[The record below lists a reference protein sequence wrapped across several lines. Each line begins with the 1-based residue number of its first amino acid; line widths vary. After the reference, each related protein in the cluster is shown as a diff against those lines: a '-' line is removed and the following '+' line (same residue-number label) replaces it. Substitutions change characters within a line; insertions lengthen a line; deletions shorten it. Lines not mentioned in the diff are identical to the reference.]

1 MMRAVLFLVCTLF
14 CWCYQSSAQNI
25 VCYYDGRAGT
35 YATPVLPEA
44 LQSANCTH
52 YTYIGIGL
60 TSKGDLR
67 ELNPGFDWKTGL
79 PSFLQLRSPTSKL
92 LVLLGG
98 IYENSATFSTA
109 VGSSL
114 DSLINNIALF
124 LARNNLDGVDVD
136 WRYPGS
142 RGGKPNDKTNF
153 QKFLIR
159 LRARLNMMNKLL
171 AVSVSPNPAPSGVAY
186 DATTLSLY
194 ADMINVYAF
203 NFTEGTETVTTN
215 LSPMYSNA
223 ANPNSVNSSISN
235 WVSTKVRKNKLNL
248 VVATYARTYN
258 LANAATRNGLG
269 APTRGQGLAGTNS
282 KQRGY
287 LSQAEFCAIKSGYGS
302 TSDAPT
308 QTTYFTR
315 DASWISTETAD
326 TLVQK
331 YSYVIDNGLAGV
343 GIYTLDWDDTS
354 DGCGAGPFPA
364 VQLARDY
371 LLSSY

>member
-1 MMRAVLFLVCTLF
+1 MVLCRNVP
-14 CWCYQSSAQNI
+14 N
-25 VCYYDGRAGT
+25 
-35 YATPVLPEA
+35 
-44 LQSANCTH
+44 
-52 YTYIGIGL
+52 
-60 TSKGDLR
+60 
-67 ELNPGFDWKTGL
+67 
-79 PSFLQLRSPTSKL
+79 
-92 LVLLGG
+92 
-98 IYENSATFSTA
+98 A
-109 VGSSL
+109 VGASL

-124 LARNNLDGVDVD
+124 LTRHNLDGVDVD

-142 RGGKPNDKTNF
+142 RGGKPNDKANF

-171 AVSVSPNPAPSGVAY
+171 AISVSPNPAPSGVAY

-215 LSPMYSNA
+215 LAPMYSNS
-223 ANPNSVNSSISN
+223 ANPSSVNSSISS
-235 WVSTKVRKNKLNL
+235 WLSTKVRKNKLNL
-248 VVATYARTYN
+248 VVATYARSYT
-258 LANAATRNGLG
+258 LANAASKSGLG

-282 KQRGY
+282 KQPGY
-287 LSQAEFCAIKSGYGS
+287 LSQDEFCAIKSGYGN
-302 TSDAPT
+302 TSDATT
-308 QTTYFTR
+308 QTTFFAR
-315 DASWISTETAD
+315 DSSWVSSETAD

-331 YSYVIDNGLAGV
+331 YSYVIDSGLAGV

-354 DGCGAGPFPA
+354 DGCGAGQFPA

>member
-1 MMRAVLFLVCTLF
+1 MMKAVLCLIFTL
-14 CWCYQSSAQNI
+14 CRCQSFAQNI

-52 YTYIGIGL
+52 YTYIGIGF

-67 ELNPGFDWKTGL
+67 ELNPNFDLKTGL

-98 IYENSATFSTA
+98 IYESSATFSTA
-109 VGSSL
+109 VAASL
-114 DSLINNIALF
+114 DSLINNVALF
-124 LARNNLDGVDVD
+124 LTRHNLDGVDVD

-142 RGGKPNDKTNF
+142 RGGKPNDKVNF

-171 AVSVSPNPAPSGVAY
+171 AISVSPNPAPSGVAY

-215 LSPMYSNA
+215 LAPMYSNS
-223 ANPNSVNSSISN
+223 ANPISVNSSISS
-235 WVSTKVRKNKLNL
+235 WLSTKVRKNKLNL
-248 VVATYARTYN
+248 VVATYARSYT
-258 LANAATRNGLG
+258 LANAASKSGLG

-282 KQRGY
+282 KQPGY
-287 LSQAEFCAIKSGYGS
+287 LSQDEFCAIKSGYGN
-302 TSDAPT
+302 TNDATT
-308 QTTYFTR
+308 QTTFFAR
-315 DASWISTETAD
+315 DSSWVSSETAD
-326 TLVQK
+326 SLVQK
-331 YSYVIDNGLAGV
+331 YSYAIDSGLAGV

-354 DGCGAGPFPA
+354 DGCGAGQFPA